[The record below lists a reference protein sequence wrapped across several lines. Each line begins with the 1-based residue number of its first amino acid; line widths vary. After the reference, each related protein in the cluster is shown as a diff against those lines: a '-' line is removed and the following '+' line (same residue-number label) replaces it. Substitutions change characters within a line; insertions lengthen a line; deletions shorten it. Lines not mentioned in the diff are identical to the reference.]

1 MAYGSKRGI
10 KTPGEY
16 TTSDFFGLASA
27 GAAGILAALVTD
39 YRQKGESSSLYTIN
53 QWVVSLGEIFGVT
66 QVPLWSV
73 VAGLVAIGAGSIFY
87 FQPITRQGA
96 FAQGFGLLAVMMTA
110 VPADLAAGLQSTGP
124 ALQELEPVSIEA
136 AIHDPQPADGIV
148 AASFQPAA
156 PQQAQPQ
163 VTRVAQA
170 SEMQN
175 RGGAR
180 YVVELN
186 IEFPNGAP
194 ADIDDMIR
202 RGTLRGRLHNEETGS
217 TYNLFRTAG
226 GDVMVRGNSVVI
238 RAGVPARSKTG
249 RLWVRIECDGYA
261 IEEQSAEA
269 NLDTALVWTVNMQP
283 SSTPLFLQRLGKTY
297 WF

>member
-1 MAYGSKRGI
+1 MV
-10 KTPGEY
+10 
-16 TTSDFFGLASA
+16 GLAFA

-39 YRQKGESSSLYTIN
+39 YRQKGEASSLYTIN
-53 QWVVSLGEIFGVT
+53 QWAVTAGEIFGVT

-73 VAGLVAIGAGSIFY
+73 IAGLIAIGAGSIFY

-124 ALQELEPVSIEA
+124 NVEELESLPVEA
-136 AIHDPQPADGIV
+136 SLVDPLPDEGIIR
-148 AASFQPAA
+148 ASFQPAE
-156 PQQAQPQ
+156 PQI
-163 VTRVAQA
+163 TRVAQA

-175 RGGAR
+175 RAGAR

-186 IEFPNGAP
+186 ITFPNGAP
-194 ADIDDMIR
+194 ADIDELIKK
-202 RGTLRGRLHNEETGS
+202 GTLRGRLHNEETGS

-226 GDVMVRGNSVVI
+226 GDVMVRGNAVVI
-238 RAGVPARSKTG
+238 RAGVPARSKTS

-269 NLDTALVWTVNMQP
+269 NLDNALVWNVNMQP
-283 SSTPLFLQRLGKTY
+283 SSTPLFMQRLSKTY